1 MISKTPTFIIAEAGV
16 NHNGDIALAKQLIDI
31 AADAGANAVK
41 FQTFQAHRVVS
52 RHAPKAEY
60 QTQTTEQT
68 ESQLDMI
75 RKLELSISDH
85 EVLIEHAH
93 TRGIQF
99 LSTPFD
105 VPSLQLLTQQF
116 GLKTIKIP
124 SGEITNAPFLLKIA
138 QSAQKIILSTGMS
151 TLGEV
156 EAALGVLAF
165 GFISPMDQAPQRGD
179 FEQAFSSEEGQ
190 QKLRDRVTL
199 LHCTT
204 EYPAPFA
211 EVNLRAMDTLA
222 TAFGLPVGY
231 SDHTPGIHIS
241 LAAVARDAR
250 IIEKH
255 FTSDRTLPGPDHQAS
270 LEPEELHQLVQ
281 QIREIEQALGDG
293 IKRPTASEWK
303 NRDIARKSLVAAK
316 AIEVGEVFTEEN
328 LTCKRPGTGFS
339 PMQFW
344 DYLDTSACTLYAIDD
359 LIL

>member
-1 MISKTPTFIIAEAGV
+1 MSTFIIAEAGV
-16 NHNGDIALAKQLIDI
+16 NHNGDIHLAKQLIDI
-31 AADAGANAVK
+31 AADARADAVK
-41 FQTFQAHRVVS
+41 FQTFQADQVVS
-52 RHAPKAEY
+52 RHAPKAKY
-60 QTQTTEQT
+60 QTQTTDET

-85 EVLIEHAH
+85 EALIHHAR
-93 TRGIQF
+93 TRCIQF

-105 VPSLQLLTQQF
+105 MPSLHLLTQQF

-138 QSAQKIILSTGMS
+138 QSAQNIILSTGMS
-151 TLGEV
+151 TLAEV

-165 GFISPMDQAPQRGD
+165 GFISPMDKTPRRGN
-179 FEQAFSSEEGQ
+179 FEQAFTSEAGQ
-190 QKLRDRVTL
+190 QQLRERVTM

-222 TAFGLPVGY
+222 SAFGLAVGY

-241 LAAVARDAR
+241 LAAVARGAKV
-250 IIEKH
+250 IEKH

-270 LEPEELHQLVQ
+270 LEPKELRQLVQ
-281 QIREIEQALGDG
+281 QIREVEQSLGDG
-293 IKRPTASEWK
+293 IKRPTPSEWK
-303 NRDIARKSLVAAK
+303 NRDVARKSLVAAK

-328 LTCKRPGTGFS
+328 LTCKRPGTGLS
-339 PMQFW
+339 PFNYWQ
-344 DYLDTSACTLYAIDD
+344 TLEQIAAKPYAIDETLD
-359 LIL
+359 V